1 MSKKY
6 KILVSV
12 VAVIFSVFLIIVSFF
27 AIAKAALISE
37 YKKTDT
43 SEALYYLCGYYS
55 LTSNHK
61 KIVVFHHKLLIS
73 GSYDFK
79 DITDSYGNERMKTKN
94 YMLYEYMLSCIKVY
108 SGEVFAL
115 KIAEAFPFYDFND
128 DMALVYMENVINDY
142 YNNSND
148 KETIILLYDLLL
160 EKSDEASLKYD
171 IYSRKYHFI
180 AFTLGET
187 EKAKQDMLPE
197 LNRLYSE
204 YQNSKFED

>member
-1 MSKKY
+1 
-6 KILVSV
+6 
-12 VAVIFSVFLIIVSFF
+12 
-27 AIAKAALISE
+27 
-37 YKKTDT
+37 
-43 SEALYYLCGYYS
+43 
-55 LTSNHK
+55 
-61 KIVVFHHKLLIS
+61 
-73 GSYDFK
+73 
-79 DITDSYGNERMKTKN
+79 
-94 YMLYEYMLSCIKVY
+94 MLSCVKVY
-108 SGEVFAL
+108 NGEVFAL

-160 EKSDEASLKYD
+160 KKSDEASLKYD

-180 AFTLGET
+180 AFTLEEM